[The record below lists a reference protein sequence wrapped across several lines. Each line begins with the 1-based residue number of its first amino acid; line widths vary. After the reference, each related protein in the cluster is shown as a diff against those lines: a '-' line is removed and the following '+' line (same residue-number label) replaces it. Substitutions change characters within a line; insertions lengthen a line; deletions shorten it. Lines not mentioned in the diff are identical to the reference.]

1 MMAAVADPTQ
11 PIDISAVLTWPQ
23 ALVACV
29 IIFGVL
35 VWPGV
40 VAHLNQ
46 RATRDIQ
53 SKLTKGTDG
62 SSLKDALDRIEATQA
77 EQADQ
82 LNSQCERLERIE
94 EAGRAGS

>member
-1 MMAAVADPTQ
+1 MMPAAADPTH

-53 SKLTKGTDG
+53 STLTKHNGGG
-62 SSLKDALDRIEATQA
+62 SVKDALDRIEATQA
-77 EQADQ
+77 EQAEQ
-82 LNSQCERLERIE
+82 LNSQCERLERM
-94 EAGRAGS
+94 EAAALAPE